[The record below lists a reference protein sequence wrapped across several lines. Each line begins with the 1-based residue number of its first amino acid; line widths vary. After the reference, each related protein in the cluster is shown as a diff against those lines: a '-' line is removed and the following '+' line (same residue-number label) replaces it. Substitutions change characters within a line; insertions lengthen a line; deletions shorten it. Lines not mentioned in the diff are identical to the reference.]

1 MSATDRGQQQER
13 QDPAG
18 FNLLGSMLSG
28 LLGEPTRRGEL
39 TEAFQRP
46 AGLDSID
53 DVDKVGVGV
62 DAEDDAIIHEGECS
76 GEPLAAAD
84 GPGEEKVRLA
94 TAKGLI
100 LRSQR
105 PLSISNRPSSKQ
117 RRKHG
122 RWLMA

>member
-46 AGLDSID
+46 AGLDTID

-62 DAEDDAIIHEGECS
+62 DAEDDAIIH
-76 GEPLAAAD
+76 
-84 GPGEEKVRLA
+84 
-94 TAKGLI
+94 
-100 LRSQR
+100 
-105 PLSISNRPSSKQ
+105 
-117 RRKHG
+117 
-122 RWLMA
+122 